1 MTQTVFLYGE
11 VDLPPVPDEFLT
23 DEILSAM
30 PWQVWT
36 ADKSFSRTYVK
47 QGRQLQGA
55 SYGKAIVDYAPLV
68 AWITGTV
75 PAWPAHEELT
85 IQHAAPQPGNS
96 DATQVAHTDLRRLFA
111 LNYMIS
117 TGGDQVTTSFYRDR
131 NEDICRGGTGFENKK
146 IPEMDTVNGAVDY
159 DNLDCVASFKA
170 QKGRWYLLRVNALHE
185 VDHLESTRSS
195 ITVPYFDDS
204 VVEYFEKNNKFIQRK
219 DYHES
224 RP

>member
-1 MTQTVFLYGE
+1 MTQTVFLYGQ
-11 VDLPPVPDEFLT
+11 VDLPPVPEQFLT
-23 DEILSAM
+23 DDIMKSL

-36 ADKSFSRTYVK
+36 ADKSFSRSYVK

-55 SYGKAIVDYAPLV
+55 SYGKAIVDYEPLV
-68 AWITGTV
+68 AWIKATV
-75 PAWPAHEELT
+75 PAWPDHEELT
-85 IQHAAPQPGNS
+85 IQHAAPQPGNH

-131 NEDICRGGTGFENKK
+131 RENICRGGTGFGNKK

-159 DNLDCVASFKA
+159 DYLDCVASFQAK
-170 QKGRWYLLRVNALHE
+170 KGCWYLLRVNALHE
-185 VDHLESTRSS
+185 VDHLKTTRSS
-195 ITVPYFDDS
+195 ITIPYFDDS
-204 VVEYFEKNNKFIQRK
+204 VIDYFEKTSKFISRK

-224 RP
+224 R